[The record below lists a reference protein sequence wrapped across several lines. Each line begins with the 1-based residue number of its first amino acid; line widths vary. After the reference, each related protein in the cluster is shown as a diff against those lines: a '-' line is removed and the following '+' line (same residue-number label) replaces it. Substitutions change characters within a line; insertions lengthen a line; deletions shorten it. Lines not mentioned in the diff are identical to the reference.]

1 MEILEATVEAL
12 SKAKELGF
20 QRIIVLTGSK
30 EQAKI
35 ANLHYLRQQG
45 VMFNIKAAS
54 KLILSIVFECSPLL
68 GAPSVF
74 AMLNLMQSLRV
85 LQSQGFP
92 FSIKIDS

>member
-20 QRIIVLTGSK
+20 QSIIVLTGSK

-35 ANLHYLRQQG
+35 TNLHYLRQQG

-54 KLILSIVFECSPLL
+54 KLNV
-68 GAPSVF
+68 
-74 AMLNLMQSLRV
+74 
-85 LQSQGFP
+85 
-92 FSIKIDS
+92 